1 MTYDF
6 VMNLLLTA
14 IYATLIALLVYK
26 FTWKPLSITVEQ
38 FPTFVRLTYQH
49 GWKTRRA
56 QVAVSERAHTPTI
69 SKNFTHFTF
78 VLPMTMSYGDAM
90 RWLEKVEISDM
101 YADHGRDAIELLR
114 AIALYYYTRDLEQ
127 FKQFAPRCN
136 HMRVLKAIRKNRHML
151 RTLLNNVAK
160 PDMLGV
166 PTKASLVRR

>member
-6 VMNLLLTA
+6 AMNLVLVVTYVA
-14 IYATLIALLVYK
+14 LIALLVYK
-26 FTWKPLSITVEQ
+26 LTWKPLSITVEH

-56 QVAVSERAHTPTI
+56 QVAVSERVHAPTI

-78 VLPMTMSYGDAM
+78 VLPMAMKYGDAM

-114 AIALYYYTRDLEQ
+114 AMALYYYTRDLEK

-151 RTLLNNVAK
+151 RTLLKNVAK
-160 PDMLGV
+160 PEMSGV
-166 PTKASLVRR
+166 PIKAALVRR